1 MVMSMEENDVMT
13 AGEPV
18 VAAYPM
24 TSYADVMYYL
34 HTIDISQKD
43 KERVA
48 NRLKL
53 EVTGVNLSRIFDRL
67 NHLRTLQADWDGR
80 GALPIS
86 RKVINNVRQ
95 VLAISDDA
103 DWKDWMLSP
112 NVNATIMLQ
121 SKKRRASIS
130 LGGEEYSYYARIDGK
145 DIGENHIDFNP
156 AGFLSLMQNLNS

>member
-1 MVMSMEENDVMT
+1 M
-13 AGEPV
+13 
-18 VAAYPM
+18 
-24 TSYADVMYYL
+24 
-34 HTIDISQKD
+34 
-43 KERVA
+43 
-48 NRLKL
+48 
-53 EVTGVNLSRIFDRL
+53 NLSRIFDRL

-156 AGFLSLMQNLNS
+156 AGFLSLMQNLDS